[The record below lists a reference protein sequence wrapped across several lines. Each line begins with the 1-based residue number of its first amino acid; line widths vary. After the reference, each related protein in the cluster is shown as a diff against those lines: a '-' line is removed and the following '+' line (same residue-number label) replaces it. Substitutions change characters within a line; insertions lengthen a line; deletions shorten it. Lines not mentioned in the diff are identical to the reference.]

1 MNTKSKGGNTM
12 ALKTI
17 PHDLLAEQ
25 SVLGSMFLSK
35 FAIEK
40 ATEVLTKN
48 SFYDEKN
55 GIIFQTIADLN
66 ERKVPIDVTTV
77 TAELNQTKKLNEVG
91 NVEYLAEVLNVVPTA
106 INVEYYIKAV
116 EDNYLLRNVIDTST
130 EIATLAYE
138 NEGEVSEVL
147 DQVEQ
152 KIVKIIK
159 NRRSGEFQSI
169 QDVLNNVQKNLEKL
183 SESKGKITGIPTG
196 WIELD
201 KMTSGLHENQ
211 LIILAARP
219 AMGKTAFALN
229 LATNVAIHTDKT
241 VAIFSLEMGAEQL
254 ANRIISSLGQIEGQK
269 LTSGSLLNNDW
280 KRITEAR
287 SQLTNAKL
295 YISDDA
301 GVTVGDIKSKC
312 RRLATSEEGLDLV
325 IIDHLQLLTMGGN
338 YGNNRQAEITDISR
352 TLKKMAMELNI
363 PVVALAQLSR
373 GVESREDKRPKMS
386 DLRESGSIEQDAD
399 IVALLYRDDYYQS
412 PKNSS
417 DEAPDP
423 SLSELIIGKHRNG
436 PTGKIDLLF
445 RKSTSSFLN
454 FISEE
459 RGGSNG

>member
-1 MNTKSKGGNTM
+1 M
-12 ALKTI
+12 AVKQV
-17 PHDLLAEQ
+17 PHDLIAEQ
-25 SVLGSMFLSK
+25 SVLGAMFLSK
-35 FAIEK
+35 YAIEK
-40 ATEVLTKN
+40 ATETLTKK

-55 GIIFQTIADLN
+55 GIIFQAIVDLS
-66 ERKVPIDVTTV
+66 ERKTPIDLTTV
-77 TAELNQTKKLNEVG
+77 TAELNQIKKLQEVG
-91 NVEYLAEVLNVVPTA
+91 NVEYLTELINIVPTA
-106 INVEYYIKAV
+106 ANIDSYIKIV
-116 EDNYLLRNVIDTST
+116 EDTALLRGVIDTST

-138 NEGEVSEVL
+138 NEGEVADIL

-152 KIVKIIK
+152 KIVKIIR
-159 NRRSGEFQSI
+159 NRRSSEFRTI
-169 QDVLNNVQKNLEKL
+169 QEVLGKVQKNLEKL
-183 SESKGKITGIPTG
+183 SETKGEVTGIPTG
-196 WIELD
+196 FYELD
-201 KMTSGLHENQ
+201 KLTSGFHENQ

-229 LATNVAIHTDKT
+229 LATNVAVNTDKT

-254 ANRIISSLGQIEGQK
+254 ANRIISSLGQIEGSK
-269 LTSGSLLNNDW
+269 LSSGNLLNNDW

-287 SQLTNAKL
+287 SQLATAKL

-352 TLKKMAMELNI
+352 SLKKMAMELNI
-363 PVVALAQLSR
+363 PVIALAQLSR

-399 IVALLYRDDYYQS
+399 IVALLYRDDYYQT
-412 PKNSS
+412 PKDSNES
-417 DEAPDP
+417 PDP

-445 RKSTSSFLN
+445 RKNTSTFLN
-454 FISEE
+454 FIKDNKGEPNE
-459 RGGSNG
+459 

>member
-1 MNTKSKGGNTM
+1 M
-12 ALKTI
+12 AVKQV
-17 PHDLLAEQ
+17 PHDLIAEQ
-25 SVLGSMFLSK
+25 SVLGAMFLSK
-35 FAIEK
+35 YAIEK
-40 ATEVLTKN
+40 ATETLTKK

-55 GIIFQTIADLN
+55 GIIFQAIVDLS
-66 ERKVPIDVTTV
+66 ERKTPIDLTTV
-77 TAELNQTKKLNEVG
+77 TAELNQIKKLQEVG
-91 NVEYLAEVLNVVPTA
+91 NVEYLTELINIVPTA
-106 INVEYYIKAV
+106 ANIDSYIKIV
-116 EDNYLLRNVIDTST
+116 EDTALLRGVIDTST

-138 NEGEVSEVL
+138 NEGEVADIL

-152 KIVKIIK
+152 KIVKIIR
-159 NRRSGEFQSI
+159 NRRSSEFRTIQEVLGE
-169 QDVLNNVQKNLEKL
+169 VQKNLEKL
-183 SESKGKITGIPTG
+183 SETKGEVTGIPTG
-196 WIELD
+196 FYELD
-201 KMTSGLHENQ
+201 KLTSGFHENQ

-229 LATNVAIHTDKT
+229 LATNVAVNTDKT

-254 ANRIISSLGQIEGQK
+254 ANRIISSLGQIEGSK
-269 LTSGSLLNNDW
+269 LSSGNLLNNDW

-287 SQLTNAKL
+287 SQLATAKL

-352 TLKKMAMELNI
+352 SLKKMAMELNI
-363 PVVALAQLSR
+363 PVIALAQLSR

-399 IVALLYRDDYYQS
+399 IVALLYRDDYYQT
-412 PKNSS
+412 PKDSNES
-417 DEAPDP
+417 PDP

-445 RKSTSSFLN
+445 RKNTSTFLN
-454 FISEE
+454 FIKDNKGEPNE
-459 RGGSNG
+459 

>member
-1 MNTKSKGGNTM
+1 M
-12 ALKTI
+12 AVKTI
-17 PHDLLAEQ
+17 PNDLIAEQ
-25 SVLGSMFLSK
+25 SVLGAMFLSK
-35 FAIEK
+35 LAIEK
-40 ATEVLTKN
+40 ASEVLTKK

-55 GIIFQTIADLN
+55 GIIFQAIIDLH
-66 ERKVPIDVTTV
+66 EKKIPIDLTTV
-77 TAELNQTKKLNEVG
+77 TTELNQSKKLNEVG
-91 NVEYLAEVLNVVPTA
+91 NVEYLTEVINTVPTA
-106 INVEYYIKAV
+106 SNVDFYIKSV

-152 KIVKIIK
+152 KVVKILR

-169 QDVLNNVQKNLEKL
+169 QEVLTNVQKNLEKL
-183 SESKGKITGIPTG
+183 SETKGKITGIPTG
-196 WIELD
+196 WAELD
-201 KMTSGLHENQ
+201 RLTSGLHENQ

-229 LATNVAIHTDKT
+229 LATNVATKTDKT

-254 ANRIISSLGQIEGQK
+254 ANRILSSLGQIEGTK
-269 LTSGSLLNNDW
+269 LTSGNLLNNDW

-287 SQLTNAKL
+287 SQLNNAKI
-295 YISDDA
+295 YISDDV

-312 RRLATSEEGLDLV
+312 RRLSTSEDGLDLV

-352 TLKKMAMELNI
+352 NLKKMAMELNI

-412 PKNSS
+412 PKDSQA
-417 DEAPDP
+417 EAPDP

-436 PTGKIDLLF
+436 PNGKIDLLF
-445 RKSTSSFLN
+445 RKNTSTFLSLAHDN
-454 FISEE
+454 E
-459 RGGSNG
+459 GGNNG

>member
-1 MNTKSKGGNTM
+1 M

-25 SVLGSMFLSK
+25 SVLGAMFLSK
-35 FAIEK
+35 QAIEK
-40 ATEVLTKN
+40 ASEVLTKK

-55 GIIFQTIADLN
+55 GIIFQTIIDLN
-66 ERKVPIDVTTV
+66 EKKVPIDLTTV
-77 TAELNQTKKLNEVG
+77 TAELNQAKKLNEVG
-91 NVEYLAEVLNVVPTA
+91 NVEYLTEILNIVPIA
-106 INVEYYIKAV
+106 ANAEYYIKTV

-138 NEGEVSEVL
+138 NEGEVSDVL

-169 QDVLNNVQKNLEKL
+169 QDVLVNVQKNLEKL
-183 SESKGKITGIPTG
+183 SETKGKVTGIPTG
-196 WIELD
+196 WVELD
-201 KMTSGLHENQ
+201 RMTSGLHENQ

-254 ANRIISSLGQIEGQK
+254 ANRILSSLGQIEGTK
-269 LTSGSLLNNDW
+269 LTSGNLLNNDW

-287 SQLTNAKL
+287 SQLSNAKL

-312 RRLATSEEGLDLV
+312 RRLSTSEEGLDLV

-352 TLKKMAMELNI
+352 SLKKMAMELNI

-412 PKNSS
+412 PKDSS

-445 RKSTSSFLN
+445 RKNTSSFVSLSKN
-454 FISEE
+454 EE
-459 RGGSNG
+459 GGSNG

>member
-1 MNTKSKGGNTM
+1 M
-12 ALKTI
+12 AIKTI
-17 PHDLLAEQ
+17 PNDLIAEQ
-25 SVLGSMFLSK
+25 SVLGAMFLSK
-35 FAIEK
+35 LAIEK
-40 ATEVLTKN
+40 ATEVLTKK

-55 GIIFQTIADLN
+55 GIIFQAIVDLN
-66 ERKVPIDVTTV
+66 DKKVPIDLTTV

-91 NVEYLAEVLNVVPTA
+91 NVEYLTEVLNVVPTA
-106 INVEYYIKAV
+106 ANVEFYIKSV

-138 NEGEVSEVL
+138 NEGEVSDVL

-159 NRRSGEFQSI
+159 NRRSSEFQSI
-169 QDVLNNVQKNLEKL
+169 QDVLVNVQKNLEKL
-183 SESKGKITGIPTG
+183 SEMKGQVTGIPTG

-201 KMTSGLHENQ
+201 KLTSGLHENQ

-254 ANRIISSLGQIEGQK
+254 ANRIISSLGQIEGTK
-269 LTSGSLLNNDW
+269 LTSGNLLNNDW

-287 SQLTNAKL
+287 SQLSNAKL

-352 TLKKMAMELNI
+352 SLKKMAMELNI
-363 PVVALAQLSR
+363 PVVALAQLAR
-373 GVESREDKRPKMS
+373 GVEGREDKRPKIS

-412 PKNSS
+412 PK
-417 DEAPDP
+417 DTTAEAPDP

-445 RKSTSSFLN
+445 RKSTSSFVN